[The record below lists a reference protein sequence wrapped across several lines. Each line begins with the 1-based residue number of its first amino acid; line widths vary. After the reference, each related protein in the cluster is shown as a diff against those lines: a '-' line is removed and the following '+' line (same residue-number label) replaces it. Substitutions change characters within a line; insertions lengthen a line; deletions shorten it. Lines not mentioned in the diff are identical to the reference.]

1 MRSMGSPW
9 RSGSG
14 ETAINMAL
22 GFIFRGMLFW
32 GAIAALLYFLWKLP
46 F

>member
-1 MRSMGSPW
+1 MESLW
-9 RSGSG
+9 RSGLG

-22 GFIFRGMLFW
+22 VFIVRGILFW
-32 GAIAALLYFLWKLP
+32 GAIAGLLYFLWKLP